1 MSRLVYVC
9 APYGATT
16 HEERE
21 RNVARA
27 LGVAQVLARE
37 GWCPVC
43 LHPAIHAGVYGDD
56 SDPAQR
62 EAGLRVAV
70 RTVEEVVRGQ
80 GLVAVLLRDDGEMSP
95 GTAMEWLAARRVA
108 ATWTGRQAWDPDR
121 PLLLSGTWETWQ
133 RRGATD
139 AR

>member
-1 MSRLVYVC
+1 VSRLVYVC
-9 APYGATT
+9 APYGAPT

-21 RNVARA
+21 VNVARA

-62 EAGLRVAV
+62 EAGLAVAV
-70 RTVEEVVRGQ
+70 RTVEDVVRG
-80 GLVAVLLRDDGEMSP
+80 GGRVAVLLRDDGTMSP
-95 GTAMEWLAARRVA
+95 GTAAEWLAACRVA
-108 ATWTGRQAWDPDR
+108 QASAAVFGRQW
-121 PLLLSGTWETWQ
+121 PLLLWDTWAGWLAS
-133 RRGATD
+133 GATD
-139 AR
+139 AC